1 MGLVENAIILG
12 VLVGI
17 ALLTDLIIL
26 ILAKFLPRYRL
37 TELKIQ
43 RFEAGNVPIGVP
55 KWVLPMQY
63 IGFMLLFMGVE
74 PIIVVLFLIVAFKTL
89 DVYFITLVSFL
100 ILVPAIY
107 VGYKYSLEIA
117 ELRGEQY
124 G

>member
-89 DVYFITLVSFL
+89 DIYFITLVSFL

>member
-1 MGLVENAIILG
+1 MGLVENTIILG

-43 RFEAGNVPIGVP
+43 RFEAGNVPIGIP

-89 DVYFITLVSFL
+89 DIYFITLVSFL